1 LISENLDWNFAD
13 YFFRLEKTNKNV
25 NDDEKA
31 RIKNALP
38 PTVKTLQDVSI
49 FFF

>member
-13 YFFRLEKTNKNV
+13 YFLRLDKSTKTV

-38 PTVKTLQDVSI
+38 PAVKTLQDVSV